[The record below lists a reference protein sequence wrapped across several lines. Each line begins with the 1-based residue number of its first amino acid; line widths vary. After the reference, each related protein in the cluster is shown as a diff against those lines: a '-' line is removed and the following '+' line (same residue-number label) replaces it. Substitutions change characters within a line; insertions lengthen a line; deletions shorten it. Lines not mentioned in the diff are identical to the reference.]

1 MGQKYL
7 LKKASGTIEINNV
20 LTLEQ
25 RKSYNILI
33 AEAKKQRQAEPD
45 KLVFETTF
53 AFLREA
59 IGFTSTNYQYL
70 FDELYKLVKTNV
82 KYNIFNKDRRWIQ
95 GGFAILAGF
104 EIEEKT
110 LKVRYSFPSQVV
122 EGVLGAKVYGEIDL
136 QLIKGIQSKHALA
149 LYELASDYKN
159 VGIPI
164 MSVFQ
169 VKEFFGVEGRYR
181 NIDSFKKK
189 VLDVACEELNTNDIV
204 DFKVVYNMIKSG
216 RTFKDVKFLISE
228 KYTEPKELK
237 PKGCPKQLTLFKDSS
252 KADLKDLLILIPA
265 EAQTE
270 PIKKVMLEYIEN
282 QGKDYVKRNI
292 DYVNNAK
299 QITSVKNFLGY
310 LRKALEENYAGKE
323 EVIVTLKDMYEDKFN
338 SFVGKKYKA
347 PNGSLCEITGVIFKN
362 TKITILIKDFTKNAE
377 IMHDIETDFDGA
389 ISNIKNRLTDS
400 PAFTDN

>member
-189 VLDVACEELNTNDIV
+189 VLDAACEELNTNDIV

-228 KYTEPKELK
+228 KYKEPK
-237 PKGCPKQLTLFKDSS
+237 PMGRPKQLTLFKNLVKD
-252 KADLKDLLILIPA
+252 DLKELLFLVPQ
-265 EAQTE
+265 EAQTG
-270 PIKKVMLEYIEN
+270 PVQKILTEYSEKE
-282 QGKDYVKRNI
+282 GKEYVKKNI
-292 DYVNNAK
+292 EYVNSVK
-299 QITSVKNFLGY
+299 QTVSVKNFAGY

-362 TKITILIKDFTKNAE
+362 TKITILIKDFTKNVE

-389 ISNIKNRLTDS
+389 ISNIENRLTDS
-400 PAFTDN
+400 PAFNDN

>member
-189 VLDVACEELNTNDIV
+189 VLDAACEELNTNDIV

-228 KYTEPKELK
+228 KYKEPK
-237 PKGCPKQLTLFKDSS
+237 PMGRPKQLTLFKNLVKD
-252 KADLKDLLILIPA
+252 DLKELLFLVPQ
-265 EAQTE
+265 EAQTG
-270 PIKKVMLEYIEN
+270 PVQKILTEYSEKE
-282 QGKDYVKRNI
+282 GKEYVKKNI
-292 DYVNNAK
+292 EYVNNVK
-299 QITSVKNFLGY
+299 QTVSVKNFAGY

-362 TKITILIKDFTKNAE
+362 TKITILIKDFTKNVE

-389 ISNIKNRLTDS
+389 ISNIENRLTDS
-400 PAFTDN
+400 PAFNDN

>member
-189 VLDVACEELNTNDIV
+189 VLDAACEELNTNDIV

-228 KYTEPKELK
+228 KYKEPK
-237 PKGCPKQLTLFKDSS
+237 PMGRPKQLTLFKNLVKD
-252 KADLKDLLILIPA
+252 DLKELLFLVPQ
-265 EAQTE
+265 EAQTG
-270 PIKKVMLEYIEN
+270 PVQKILTEYSEKE
-282 QGKDYVKRNI
+282 GKEYVKKNI
-292 DYVNNAK
+292 EYVNSVK
-299 QITSVKNFLGY
+299 QTVSVKNFAGY
-310 LRKALEENYAGKE
+310 LRRALEENYAGKE

-362 TKITILIKDFTKNAE
+362 TKITILIKDFTKNVE

-389 ISNIKNRLTDS
+389 ISNIENRLTDS
-400 PAFTDN
+400 PAFNDN

>member
-189 VLDVACEELNTNDIV
+189 VLDAACEELNTNDIV
-204 DFKVVYNMIKSG
+204 DFKVVYNMIKPG

-228 KYTEPKELK
+228 KYKEPK
-237 PKGCPKQLTLFKDSS
+237 PMGRPKQLTLFKNLVKD
-252 KADLKDLLILIPA
+252 DLKELLFLVPQ
-265 EAQTE
+265 EAQTG
-270 PIKKVMLEYIEN
+270 PVQKILTEYSEKE
-282 QGKDYVKRNI
+282 GKEYVKKNI
-292 DYVNNAK
+292 EYVNSVK
-299 QITSVKNFLGY
+299 QTVSVKNFAGY
-310 LRKALEENYAGKE
+310 LRRALEENYAGKE

-362 TKITILIKDFTKNAE
+362 TKITILIKDFTKNVE
-377 IMHDIETDFDGA
+377 IMHDIETDFNGV
-389 ISNIKNRLTDS
+389 ISNIENRLTDS
-400 PAFTDN
+400 PAFNDN

>member
-189 VLDVACEELNTNDIV
+189 VLDAACEELNTNDIV

-228 KYTEPKELK
+228 KYKEPK
-237 PKGCPKQLTLFKDSS
+237 PMGRPKQLTLFKNLVKD
-252 KADLKDLLILIPA
+252 DLKELLFLVPQ
-265 EAQTE
+265 EAQTG
-270 PIKKVMLEYIEN
+270 PVQKILTEYSEKE
-282 QGKDYVKRNI
+282 GKEYVKKNI
-292 DYVNNAK
+292 EYVNSVK
-299 QITSVKNFLGY
+299 QTVSVKNFAGY
-310 LRKALEENYAGKE
+310 LRRALEENYAGKE

-362 TKITILIKDFTKNAE
+362 TKITILIKDFTKNVE
-377 IMHDIETDFDGA
+377 IMHDIETDFNGV
-389 ISNIKNRLTDS
+389 ISNIENRLTDS
-400 PAFTDN
+400 PAFNDN